1 MNPIWTHMINKAVK
15 EVTRVCSACGKAA
28 AYPRKRAGQFHK
40 CKHCGHRFKE
50 KGGSKR

>member
-1 MNPIWTHMINKAVK
+1 MNPIWTHLINKAVK